1 MGSIEMKV
9 GILTSSRAD
18 FGLYLP
24 LLKAMKADPFFQIR
38 IIAFGSHLSTAYGKG
53 IIHIAEAG
61 FEVAY
66 QIPGM
71 PEDDNPVSIA
81 KSMGQTMID
90 FAKVWENESFD
101 LVFALGDRFEMFA
114 AVASS
119 VPFNVKFA
127 HIHGGE
133 TTKGAIDD
141 AFRHSITLMSS
152 LHFACTKIYRQR
164 IIELTGSEK
173 NVFNTGALGI
183 DNLRTMQLLSIKAFN
198 DLYQIDLNI
207 PTILTTVHPETVSY
221 ENNSHHIDELLAAI
235 DQLQDY
241 QFVITMPNADTAGLV
256 IREKL
261 NAYAKGNNRIKLVEN
276 FGTLGYLSCMKHC
289 IFMLGNTSSGFFEAS
304 YFPKWVINLGN
315 RQQGRILTPNIVS
328 CGFETDEII
337 RAVRQVTDAGI
348 PPLVD
353 VYGNGT
359 AAEKIIKILKNE
371 YQ

>member
-1 MGSIEMKV
+1 MKV

-38 IIAFGSHLSTAYGKG
+38 IIAFGSHLSSAYGMG

-71 PEDDNPVSIA
+71 PEDDSPASIA

-90 FAKVWENESFD
+90 FAEVWKNESFD

-114 AVASS
+114 AVASGI
-119 VPFNVKFA
+119 PFNVKFA

-141 AFRHSITLMSS
+141 AFRHSITLMSV
-152 LHFACTKIYRQR
+152 LHFACTEIYRKR
-164 IIELTGSEK
+164 IIELTGSEM

-183 DNLRTMQLLSIKAFN
+183 DNLRALELFSIEEFN
-198 DLYQIDLNI
+198 EQYHIDLSI

-221 ENNSHHIDELLAAI
+221 ENNSHHIDELIAAI

-241 QFVITMPNADTAGLV
+241 QLVITMPNADTAGLV
-256 IREKL
+256 IRQKL
-261 NAYAKGNNRIKLVEN
+261 NVYAKKNSRIKLVEN

-289 IFMLGNTSSGFFEAS
+289 RFMLGNTSSGFFEAS

-328 CGFETDEII
+328 CRFEADEII
-337 RAVRQVTDAGI
+337 RAVRQVTESGI
-348 PPLVD
+348 PPPVD

-359 AAEKIIKILKNE
+359 AAEKIINILKHE